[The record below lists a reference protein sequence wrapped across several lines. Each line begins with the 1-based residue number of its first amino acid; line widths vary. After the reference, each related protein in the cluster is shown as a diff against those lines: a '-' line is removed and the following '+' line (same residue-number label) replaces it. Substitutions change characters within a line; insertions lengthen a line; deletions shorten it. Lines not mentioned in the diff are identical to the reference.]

1 MRIHLVG
8 TGISQG
14 IPVIGCRCAAC
25 QSSDIRDKRLRTAA
39 VIDSGS
45 TQIAFDIGPDF
56 RQQMLRGGFTHLN
69 AVFVTHEHSDHV
81 AGLDDIRPY
90 NWILR
95 GAMPLY
101 AEERV
106 IKALEMHFPY
116 AFMPPDKRYP
126 GAPDL
131 EVHELKEPF
140 SPVQVGDLELLP
152 FRVFHGALPILGYRI
167 GKFAYITDCSYLPQ
181 ESKEL
186 LHDLDVLVIN
196 ALRHTQHPMHLS
208 LSEALQLIVELAPRE
223 AYLTHLSHE
232 MGPVASFEGML
243 PSHVH
248 VGLDGMELEVQA
260 TNL

>member
-14 IPVIGCRCAAC
+14 IPVIGCQCAAC
-25 QSSDIRDKRLRTAA
+25 LSTDIRDKRLRTAA
-39 VIDSGS
+39 VLDSGS

-56 RQQMLRGGFTHLN
+56 RQQMLRGGFNHIS
-69 AVFVTHEHSDHV
+69 AIFVTHEHSDHV

-101 AEERV
+101 AEKRV
-106 IKALEMHFPY
+106 LNALEMHFPY
-116 AFMPPDKRYP
+116 AFMPPEKRYP
-126 GAPDL
+126 GAPDI
-131 EVHELKEPF
+131 EVHELSEPF
-140 SPVQVGDLELLP
+140 LPVKVNDIELLP
-152 FRVFHGALPILGYRI
+152 FRVFHGSLPILGYRI
-167 GKFAYITDCSYLPQ
+167 GKFAYITDCSHLPQ

-186 LHDLDVLVIN
+186 LSGLDVLVIN
-196 ALRHTQHPMHLS
+196 ALRHTSHPMHLS
-208 LSEALQLIVELAPRE
+208 LSEALQLIAELAPRE

-232 MGPVASFEGML
+232 MGPVVSFEGML

-248 VGLDGMELEVQA
+248 VGQDGLQIEL
-260 TNL
+260 